1 MTDTV
6 DILSTSQI
14 ADLNTAYDDAIALDQ
29 NDSGVWRDVY
39 DLLYSY
45 LTTTTLGVD
54 APRTDV
60 PVDPQTWLWLKGA
73 RFVNSG
79 EGAFADLIREYT
91 INQYRLR
98 YREPPSQDQ
107 MNKASNSIAQNF
119 IGQWLGKDAIL
130 GATQPT
136 ITQAGLYDAGS
147 AASVVFQYKP
157 NQIAETG
164 DGAHAG
170 GWAGTILFP
179 NLGGSDFYRNL
190 IIDGLEGPS
199 SVGNYDNL
207 TAREAGSY
215 EAVAAAAALE
225 EYARPWAIS
234 LLNPDETNAYIR
246 QLSNYADVSALQ
258 VEANNKF
265 AELYGLQGGEPAPTI
280 GSDTLGTTGVQTAI
294 NFQKSAHYAVGSK
307 GNDVIGYKVA
317 EGGNGAYATDPTYW
331 ERILGALNP
340 MLGFQLGD
348 VINAGRGNDT
358 VYGTGGPDVLD
369 GGIGDNTLIY
379 LPGSWTAPLS
389 SLSLSFDARGKF
401 GSRSIIEKSRLSG
414 VLKDKDVAVQFN
426 TIKFDYRSVQEEDQE
441 SLSGYTESSADS
453 PDSPHIE
460 VDISGLATVEDDKLI
475 RSETVKLFGNL
486 DETRGADTW
495 IDLGDSE
502 IAFDQDVVDA
512 SGTSSGVYIDLSTGK
527 ILGLPAVSNVSGF
540 LSWVGYAF
548 STALTD
554 ADIHVTNANTAIGT
568 DYSDVLIGASGSLED
583 GGFSI
588 LRGGAGNDNLNA
600 RGAETHMF
608 GGSGSDDLPPPSG
621 PIGLL
626 VH

>member
-29 NDSGVWRDVY
+29 NDSGAWRDVY

-98 YREPPSQDQ
+98 YGEPPSQEQ

-199 SVGNYDNL
+199 SVGSYDNL
-207 TAREAGSY
+207 TAREAT
-215 EAVAAAAALE
+215 
-225 EYARPWAIS
+225 R
-234 LLNPDETNAYIR
+234 LL
-246 QLSNYADVSALQ
+246 Q
-258 VEANNKF
+258 
-265 AELYGLQGGEPAPTI
+265 
-280 GSDTLGTTGVQTAI
+280 
-294 NFQKSAHYAVGSK
+294 
-307 GNDVIGYKVA
+307 
-317 EGGNGAYATDPTYW
+317 
-331 ERILGALNP
+331 
-340 MLGFQLGD
+340 
-348 VINAGRGNDT
+348 
-358 VYGTGGPDVLD
+358 
-369 GGIGDNTLIY
+369 
-379 LPGSWTAPLS
+379 
-389 SLSLSFDARGKF
+389 
-401 GSRSIIEKSRLSG
+401 
-414 VLKDKDVAVQFN
+414 
-426 TIKFDYRSVQEEDQE
+426 
-441 SLSGYTESSADS
+441 
-453 PDSPHIE
+453 
-460 VDISGLATVEDDKLI
+460 
-475 RSETVKLFGNL
+475 
-486 DETRGADTW
+486 
-495 IDLGDSE
+495 
-502 IAFDQDVVDA
+502 
-512 SGTSSGVYIDLSTGK
+512 
-527 ILGLPAVSNVSGF
+527 
-540 LSWVGYAF
+540 
-548 STALTD
+548 
-554 ADIHVTNANTAIGT
+554 
-568 DYSDVLIGASGSLED
+568 
-583 GGFSI
+583 
-588 LRGGAGNDNLNA
+588 
-600 RGAETHMF
+600 
-608 GGSGSDDLPPPSG
+608 PPP
-621 PIGLL
+621 
-626 VH
+626 H